1 VSVIEKLAREGHLT
15 AEQVDRIGRS
25 VADVLEAVERD
36 PAFRKEAME
45 KLGVGTFLKNP
56 ELRTGFMKK
65 TLGHMF
71 DIAPM
76 AAGAAALGGVV
87 GVAQTL
93 GEKGI
98 GAAAGSIQK
107 ASRYKK
113 MVQENPDLAE
123 ADPNVT
129 QRAFDTLHKFNP
141 EYASDPMVAG
151 TFVRNA
157 VDQERIDIASVN
169 SLVQARK
176 NMADQ
181 RGKQRDY
188 LAPAIQMGKAQN
200 ERIKGIR
207 QEFEE

>member
-36 PAFRKEAME
+36 PALRKEAME
-45 KLGVGTFLKNP
+45 KLGFGTFLKDP
-56 ELRTGFMKK
+56 SLRKGFMRK
-65 TLGHMF
+65 TLGHMY

-76 AAGAAALGGVV
+76 AAGGVALGGLV
-87 GVAQTL
+87 GAAQTL

-157 VDQERIDIASVN
+157 VDQERIDIAAVN

-181 RGKQRDY
+181 RGKRDY
-188 LAPAIQMGKAQN
+188 LAPAVQMGKAQV
-200 ERIKGIR
+200 ERSKGLR
-207 QEFEE
+207 MDEED